1 MGEWFNSGA
10 LGTKQQIFRKTNI
23 NYPLYKHLP
32 VRIRTCA
39 YQGVRS
45 IRFLENLVCFAFVL
59 PPFWDSSFYVI
70 TDELRKPDSYGK
82 KAVSLR
88 SLQKSYRQHFH
99 PLPVLKVFGHKIFSF
114 TGSRRLNIGLAQVRT
129 DGKVSRFGIKWSVF
143 WRFEEVLLSHDRIIA
158 RDVPLAML
166 FFRSKRLY
174 SACIRGGA
182 CTSRICLYLLKK
194 LVKENLSSC
203 AVYAAN

>member
-1 MGEWFNSGA
+1 M
-10 LGTKQQIFRKTNI
+10 
-23 NYPLYKHLP
+23 
-32 VRIRTCA
+32 RIRTCA
-39 YQGVRS
+39 YQGVRNV
-45 IRFLENLVCFAFVL
+45 RFLENLVCFAFVL

-70 TDELRKPDSYGK
+70 TDEMRKPDSYRK

-99 PLPVLKVFGHKIFSF
+99 PLPVLQVFSHKIFSF

-129 DGKVSRFGIKWSVF
+129 DRKVSRFGIKWSVF
-143 WRFEEVLLSHDRIIA
+143 WRFEEVLLSHDTVIA
-158 RDVPLAML
+158 REVPLTML

-194 LVKENLSSC
+194 LVKENVFSC

>member
-10 LGTKQQIFRKTNI
+10 LGAKRQIFRKTNI
-23 NYPLYKHLP
+23 YYPLVETP

-39 YQGVRS
+39 YQGVRNV
-45 IRFLENLVCFAFVL
+45 RFLENLVCFAFVL

-70 TDELRKPDSYGK
+70 TDEMRKPDSYRK

-99 PLPVLKVFGHKIFSF
+99 PLPVLQVFGHKIFSF

-129 DGKVSRFGIKWSVF
+129 DRKVSRFGIKWSVF
-143 WRFEEVLLSHDRIIA
+143 WRFEEVLLSHDTVIA
-158 RDVPLAML
+158 REVPLTML

-174 SACIRGGA
+174 SACIRVGA

-194 LVKENLSSC
+194 LVKENVFSC

>member
-10 LGTKQQIFRKTNI
+10 LGAKRQIFRKTNI
-23 NYPLYKHLP
+23 YYPLVETP

-39 YQGVRS
+39 YQGVRNV
-45 IRFLENLVCFAFVL
+45 RFLENLVCFAFVL

-70 TDELRKPDSYGK
+70 TDEMRKPDSYRK

-99 PLPVLKVFGHKIFSF
+99 PLPVLQVFGHKIFSF

-129 DGKVSRFGIKWSVF
+129 DRKVSRFGIKWSVF
-143 WRFEEVLLSHDRIIA
+143 WRFEEVLLSHDTVIA
-158 RDVPLAML
+158 REVPLTML

-194 LVKENLSSC
+194 LVKENVFSC